1 LTGIDLFLSK
11 SLSFKIKNKLEP
23 DIQQKLKLNL
33 FKKYG
38 YSIKQ
43 SILDFSKFDEELIK
57 ILKSDAVKFE
67 KACMFEILNF
77 EEIKKKSLV
86 MTIKDK
92 SLIKQ
97 ILEMV
102 GDKESRKIL
111 EQVAKKPLG
120 VPEILEICELSKTS
134 GYRKINSLNRNGYL
148 VITGFELTS
157 KKRAVDKYTMFWE
170 KIMIEMKEGT
180 YIVKIKISMS
190 VFNSSSVVQTIF
202 KNGLKNY

>member
-1 LTGIDLFLSK
+1 MAGIDLFLSK

-23 DIQQKLKLNL
+23 KIEHKLKLNL

-43 SILDFSKFDEELIK
+43 SILDFLKLDAELIK
-57 ILKSDAVKFE
+57 ILKSESLKFE
-67 KACMFEILNF
+67 KDCIFEIINF
-77 EEIKKKSLV
+77 EEIKKNSLV
-86 MTIKDK
+86 ITIKDE

-97 ILEMV
+97 ILEMI

-111 EQVAKKPLG
+111 EQVAKKPLA
-120 VPEILEICELSKTS
+120 VPKILEICKLSKTS
-134 GYRKINSLNRNGYL
+134 GYRKINNLNRNGYL
-148 VITGFELTS
+148 VITGFELTT

-170 KIMIEMKEGT
+170 KIMIEMKEGK

-190 VFNSSSVVQTIF
+190 VFNSSSIVQTIF

>member
-1 LTGIDLFLSK
+1 MSGIDLFLAK
-11 SLSFKIKNKLEP
+11 SLSSKIKNNLELN
-23 DIQQKLKLNL
+23 ILQKLKLNL

-43 SILDFSKFDEELIK
+43 SILDFSKFDKELVVF
-57 ILKSDAVKFE
+57 LKSDSLKFE
-67 KACMFEILNF
+67 KKCMFEILSF
-77 EEIKKKSLV
+77 EKIKKNSLV
-86 MTIKDK
+86 ISIKDK

-111 EQVAKKPLG
+111 EQIAKKPLAM
-120 VPEILEICELSKTS
+120 PEILEICKLSKTS
-134 GYRKINSLNRNGYL
+134 GYRKINNLNQSGYL
-148 VITGFELTS
+148 IITGFELTS

-170 KIMIEMKEGT
+170 KIIIEMKEGS

-190 VFNSSSVVQTIF
+190 VFNNSSVIQTIF
-202 KNGLKNY
+202 KNGLK

>member
-23 DIQQKLKLNL
+23 KIQHKLKLNL

-43 SILDFSKFDEELIK
+43 SMLDFSKFDEELMGF
-57 ILKSDAVKFE
+57 LKLDSLKFE
-67 KACMFEILNF
+67 KDCLFKIINF
-77 EEIKKKSLV
+77 EEIKKNSLV
-86 MTIKDK
+86 LLIKDE

-111 EQVAKKPLG
+111 EQVAKKPLA
-120 VPEILEICELSKTS
+120 VPEILKICKLSKTS
-134 GYRKINSLNRNGYL
+134 GYRKINNLSRNGYL
-148 VITGFELTS
+148 IRTGFELTS

-170 KIMIEMKEGT
+170 KITIEMKEGI
-180 YIVKIKISMS
+180 YVVKIKISMS
-190 VFNSSSVVQTIF
+190 VFYNSSIIQKIF
-202 KNGLKNY
+202 KNGLVNS